1 MCLTLK
7 TLFYFL
13 KQKIVFKNNFLIF
26 FEKINIWKKIDASI
40 IYIYIYIYIFFIFL
54 IFSTIF
60 LFYSCQID
68 LINIFDMTNPFG

>member
-40 IYIYIYIYIFFIFL
+40 IYIYIYIYIFHILNILNHIFV
-54 IFSTIF
+54 
-60 LFYSCQID
+60 LF
-68 LINIFDMTNPFG
+68 M